1 MKYNQEIEINQEYEI
16 KEFKL
21 HISNLNPQI
30 LSVLLRETKWYS
42 MAELEIKYNTPITFI
57 IKIPHKEDIRTKNET
72 QIKQLLINLNN
83 VYNSL

>member
-1 MKYNQEIEINQEYEI
+1 
-16 KEFKL
+16 
-21 HISNLNPQI
+21 
-30 LSVLLRETKWYS
+30 

-83 VYNSL
+83 IYNSL